1 MKINVKQSFN
11 TIKSKAGALWGGLFP
26 VKVEEEVDH
35 SFFQGLLQFVLWLA
49 FAAFLFAS
57 LPHVAYFFASFEPES
72 NGQVDGYWWLV
83 SYALAIGIDVTSFL
97 LSLNVAIKMRRATS
111 GLAGIPKLAATIG
124 VVVTHWPFILL
135 LVGFSWLVNFE
146 HAKEFHSSMLAL
158 AENADINLLFW
169 QGKLADLNP
178 IIASAFPVL
187 AVAYTG
193 MSDRIGGERRAI
205 KDVSPVVQP
214 VAEQP
219 PAIDTEKILQSVQEM
234 HTTAMQDMLDKFKVV
249 TIELVKET
257 VERQI
262 ATIALPQ
269 IEAPVDNPVE
279 VDDGAIQG
287 SMPETVEPSII
298 TVEDPI
304 QGSMPTGRYTSP
316 YALQIEQLYSENAEI
331 TIPEIMEVTGC
342 ARVTAEKWL
351 GRMKP
356 SDEG

>member
-1 MKINVKQSFN
+1 MKINVKQSFDN
-11 TIKSKAGALWGGLFP
+11 LKSKAGALWGGLFP
-26 VKVEEEVDH
+26 VRQEEEVDH

-111 GLAGIPKLAATIG
+111 GLAGIPKIAATIG

-169 QGKLADLNP
+169 NGKLADLNP

-193 MSDRIGGERRAI
+193 MSDRIGGERRAM
-205 KDVSPVVQP
+205 KDIPPVAQPVV
-214 VAEQP
+214 QP
-219 PAIDTEKILQSVQEM
+219 PAIDTEKVLQDLV
-234 HTTAMQDMLDKFKVV
+234 DRFKVV
-249 TIELVKET
+249 TVELVKET

-269 IEAPVDNPVE
+269 IEAPDEICME
-279 VDDGAIQG
+279 VDETAIQG
-287 SMPETVEPSII
+287 LEPEAVEPSV
-298 TVEDPI
+298 TSVEEPI
-304 QGSMPTGRYTSP
+304 QGSTLTGRYTSP
-316 YALQIEQLYSENAEI
+316 YALQIEQLYMENNDVTISEIMEFTGCAEI
-331 TIPEIMEVTGC
+331 T
-342 ARVTAEKWL
+342 AKKWL
-351 GRMKP
+351 GRVKP
-356 SDEG
+356 VSEG